1 MEKQNDNIGFGISQ
15 IATEEFAMLPEL
27 PKEDESSRI
36 HHELIFG
43 LAKEQRQVYVRK
55 YARFEK
61 EDGSPFMVIAIACTF
76 EIQAESWSKL
86 ASPDSDTLIIPRD
99 FAIHLAMVTVGTL
112 RGVLHAKTENT
123 PCNRFIF
130 PPFNV
135 VALVPEVLSF
145 D

>member
-1 MEKQNDNIGFGISQ
+1 MEKHNNNIAFGILQ
-15 IATEEFAMLPEL
+15 IVTEEFAMLPEP
-27 PKEDESSRI
+27 PKEIETFKI
-36 HHELIFG
+36 HHELFFG
-43 LAKEQRQVYVRK
+43 LGKEQKRIQVRK

-61 EDGSPFMVIAIACTF
+61 EDGNPFMVIAVACTF
-76 EIQAESWSKL
+76 EIQPESWSML
-86 ASPDSDTLIIPRD
+86 ASPDSDTLVVPRD

-123 PCNRFIF
+123 PYNRFLF
-130 PPFNV
+130 PPLNV

>member
-1 MEKQNDNIGFGISQ
+1 MEKQNNNIGFGIMQ

-27 PKEDESSRI
+27 PKADEASHI

-43 LAKEQRQVYVRK
+43 LAKDQRQIYVRK

-61 EDGSPFMVIAIACTF
+61 EDGNPFIVIAVACTF
-76 EIQAESWSKL
+76 EIQLESWLKL
-86 ASPDSDTLIIPRD
+86 VSLDFDRVTIPRD

-123 PCNRFIF
+123 SYNRFLF

-135 VALVPEVLSF
+135 VDLVPEILSF